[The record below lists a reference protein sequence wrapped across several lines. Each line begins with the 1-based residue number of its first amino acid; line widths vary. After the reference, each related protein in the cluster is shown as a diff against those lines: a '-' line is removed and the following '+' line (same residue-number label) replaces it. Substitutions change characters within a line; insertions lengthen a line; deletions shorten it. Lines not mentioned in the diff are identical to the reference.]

1 MQSLIL
7 ELRILERTFN
17 EVAARQELV
26 ARAIMDSTAALE
38 AVRNLSSRDLS
49 QALISLGGGVYVRT
63 DVPKPSSLVVSLGAN
78 VAVEKSHESTIGYLE
93 ERAQEL
99 HKLASS
105 LDSQRIE
112 LAKRLEVVRN
122 EINVILAERQKV

>member
-1 MQSLIL
+1 MIL

-26 ARAIMDSTAALE
+26 ARAIVDSNAALE

-78 VAVEKSHESTIGYLE
+78 VAVEKNQESTVGYLE
-93 ERAQEL
+93 ERAREL
-99 HKLASS
+99 QKLTSS

-112 LAKRLEVVRN
+112 LARRLEVVRN